1 MVNGIS
7 QFGIHHPTFNI
18 PNFDMDFRAVEE
30 GENPS
35 KPRRLSERVALLQ
48 QILPFL
54 LLVVVMFYEVTRH
67 IAFPNIGHPALFAIE
82 TLVFGLAGPAVLW
95 LTLYWIR
102 AEMRAREAA
111 EGELDLRRRMM
122 LEMHHRIKNNLQ
134 TVADLLSLEMA
145 RADGRTSDESLRDS
159 VSRIK
164 SIAAAHE
171 LLSPD
176 QINTTD
182 ITALAQR
189 VAETAQAAQ
198 ARPGQTIRVQVDG
211 PSIFLPSK
219 SATAFALVINEL
231 VSNSLEHGFKQ
242 AGSGQVEITLEQM
255 DGSVRVQ
262 VKDDG
267 IGLTPG
273 FDLVQSAGLGL
284 RIVRNLVERDLAG
297 SIQLVG
303 DAGTCAEIQFPN
315 SEGIRS

>member
-1 MVNGIS
+1 
-7 QFGIHHPTFNI
+7 
-18 PNFDMDFRAVEE
+18 MDK
-30 GENPS
+30 GQ
-35 KPRRLSERVALLQ
+35 PRRLSERVALLQ

-67 IAFPNIGHPALFAIE
+67 VAFPNIGHPALFAIE
-82 TLVFGLAGPAVLW
+82 TLVFGLAGPAALW

-111 EGELDLRRRMM
+111 EGELDTRRRMM

-145 RADGRTSDESLRDS
+145 RVNGRTPDESLRDS
-159 VSRIK
+159 VARIK

-182 ITALAQR
+182 ITALAHR

-198 ARPGQTIRVQVDG
+198 VGPDQNIRVQVDG
-211 PSIFLPSK
+211 PTIFLPSK

-231 VSNSLEHGFKQ
+231 VSNSLEHGFKGAR
-242 AGSGQVEITLEQM
+242 AGEVAITLDQN
-255 DGSVRVQ
+255 DGSVSVE

-267 IGLTPG
+267 TGLVPG
-273 FDLVQSAGLGL
+273 FDLVQNAGLGL
-284 RIVRNLVERDLAG
+284 RIVKNLVERDLAG
-297 SIQLVG
+297 SIRLIG
-303 DAGTCAEIQFPN
+303 EAGTRAEIQFPN
-315 SEGIRS
+315 SEDILS

>member
-1 MVNGIS
+1 
-7 QFGIHHPTFNI
+7 
-18 PNFDMDFRAVEE
+18 MDKAQ
-30 GENPS
+30 
-35 KPRRLSERVALLQ
+35 PRRLSERVALLQ

-67 IAFPNIGHPALFAIE
+67 IAFPNIGHPALFAVE
-82 TLVFGLAGPAVLW
+82 TLIFGLAGPAALW

-145 RADGRTSDESLRDS
+145 RANGRSPDESLRDS
-159 VSRIK
+159 VARIK

-176 QINTTD
+176 EISTTD
-182 ITALAQR
+182 ITALTQR

-198 ARPGQTIRVQVDG
+198 VGPDQNIQVQVDG
-211 PSIFLPSK
+211 PTIFLPSK

-231 VSNSLEHGFKQ
+231 VSNSLEHGFKG
-242 AGSGQVEITLEQM
+242 ASAGQVAITLNQTDE
-255 DGSVRVQ
+255 SVSVQ

-267 IGLTPG
+267 IGLVPG
-273 FDLVQSAGLGL
+273 FDLVRNAGLGL
-284 RIVRNLVERDLAG
+284 RIVRNLVEKDLSG
-297 SIQLVG
+297 SIRLIG
-303 DAGTCAEIQFPN
+303 DEGTRAEIQFPN
-315 SEGIRS
+315 SEDI